1 MALPNSIEHIILE
14 SAMFT
19 IVTHKTPDLD
29 AICAAWLIKRFLP
42 NWQDAELAYVPAGKT
57 LRNEPV
63 DHDPHVWHVDTGFG
77 RLDHHQSDADTCAAK
92 KVYEYLQTEI
102 SHGEIWEDEAL
113 ARIVEVVNFFDH
125 FKEVLLP
132 DPNADYHVFQ
142 AVSIIDGFKVLY
154 PENDQQIAEH
164 GFAILDAIYK
174 VMQEKVW
181 AEEIIAADGI
191 PFTSKWGK
199 AIAFETLND
208 AVLKVSQKMGYLV
221 VVRKDP
227 HKKYIRI
234 KGMPGTEI
242 DFTAAYERLQ
252 KMDPEATWYLHS
264 SKKILLNGTTKNPD
278 MRPTKLSLN
287 EIIEVLK
294 QE

>member
-1 MALPNSIEHIILE
+1 M
-14 SAMFT
+14 T
-19 IVTHKTPDLD
+19 IVAHKTPDLD
-29 AICAAWLIKRFLP
+29 AIAATWLLKRFLP

>member
-1 MALPNSIEHIILE
+1 
-14 SAMFT
+14 MFT

-42 NWQDAELAYVPAGKT
+42 NWQEAELAYVAAGKT
-57 LRNEPV
+57 LRNELV
-63 DHDPHVWHVDTGFG
+63 DSNAHVWHVDTGSG
-77 RLDHHQSDADTCAAK
+77 KLDHHQSDADTCAAK
-92 KVYEYLQTEI
+92 KGYEYLQTEI
-102 SHGEIWEDEAL
+102 SHGQIWEDEAL

-125 FKEVLLP
+125 FKEVTLP
-132 DPNADYHVFQ
+132 NPNADIHVFQ
-142 AVSIIDGFKVLY
+142 AVAIIDGFKVLY
-154 PENDQQIAEH
+154 PENDQQIVDY

-181 AEEIIAADGI
+181 AEKIIETDGI
-191 PFTSKWGK
+191 QFASGWGK
-199 AIAFETLND
+199 GIAFETLND
-208 AVLKVSQKMGYLV
+208 SVLKVSQKMGYQV

-234 KGMPGTEI
+234 KGMPETVI
-242 DFTAAYERLQ
+242 DFTGAYETL
-252 KMDPEATWYLHS
+252 KKLDPEATWYLHP

-278 MRPTKLSLN
+278 MRPTKLTLN

-294 QE
+294 K